1 MAAAAFSLIPELDDI
16 VKNGS
21 PEARAAAIERIS
33 ALFLQG
39 AAHFGAGHVAIF
51 DDVLTGLVPASELDA
66 RAALAGQLADLR
78 NAPPGLMRHL
88 AREEEIRVAGPVL
101 SRSTQI
107 DEATL
112 IEVARMR
119 GQAHLAALSTRKI
132 LPVTVTDV
140 IVRRGDRDV
149 VRTVAQNSGARFSS
163 AGYSGLIKRA
173 ADDGMLAQAVG
184 QRDDIAS
191 GQLKELLATSVDM
204 VRRRL
209 FEAARPE
216 RKAAINKAMLEIS
229 GAPKAQLVQRDFNAA
244 QREILALHRA
254 GGLNEAALLRLAR
267 EHQYEQAVAALS
279 VMSGVR
285 LAAVDQLV
293 LGDRYDPI
301 LILGKSI
308 GLEWATVRSLIAL
321 RLGPGKMPS
330 APDVEE
336 ARINFERLSPTTA
349 ARVLA
354 FWRARDAARPT

>member
-21 PEARAAAIERIS
+21 PEARAAAIDRIA

-39 AAHFGAGHVAIF
+39 APRFSAGHVAIF
-51 DDVLTGLVPASELDA
+51 DDVLTGLVPASEIDT
-66 RAALAGQLADLR
+66 RVELAGQLADLR

-88 AREEEIRVAGPVL
+88 AREEEIRVAEPVL
-101 SRSTQI
+101 SRSMQI

-112 IEVARMR
+112 IEVAHMR
-119 GQAHLAALSTRKI
+119 GQVHLAALSTRQT
-132 LPVTVTDV
+132 LPMTVTDV

-149 VRTVAQNSGARFSS
+149 VRTVAGNAGARFSS
-163 AGYSGLIKRA
+163 MGYSGLVKRA
-173 ADDGMLAQAVG
+173 ADDGVLAQMVG
-184 QRDDIAS
+184 QRDDIS
-191 GQLKELLATSVDM
+191 PGHLKELLATSVDM

-209 FEAARPE
+209 IEAARPE
-216 RKAAINKAMLEIS
+216 RKTAINKAMLEIS
-229 GAPKAQLVQRDFNAA
+229 GAPKAQLVQRDFTSA
-244 QREILALHRA
+244 QREVLALHRA
-254 GGLNEAALLRLAR
+254 GGLNEVALLRFAR
-267 EHQYEQAVAALS
+267 EHQYEMAVAALS

-285 LAAVDQLV
+285 LTAVDQLV
-293 LGDRYDPI
+293 LGDRYDPM

-308 GLEWATVRSLIAL
+308 GLEWATVRALIAL

-336 ARINFERLSPTTA
+336 ARVNFDRLSPTTA

-354 FWRARDAARPT
+354 FWRARDAARSA